1 MKSPWLD
8 VPLEEYEGHM
18 AWPGVGQAQL
28 LGETLSLA
36 IEQFSPQ
43 SVAVLGC
50 AGGNGFERIPPG
62 VLRVV
67 GVDLNPQ
74 FITQTGARFSG
85 RFKELELLAG
95 DIQSTETLF
104 APVDLIFAGLLLEY
118 VSVET
123 VVAKVPSM
131 LRPSGHL
138 VTVLQLPNVGHSA
151 VSPSPFSGVKPL
163 GDAMHFVPPAHLQNV
178 AEAHGFSQRE
188 SCTVASVAGK
198 QFQVQVFAMT
208 PNPAVNTDLAHKAAQ
223 GRLP

>member
-1 MKSPWLD
+1 MRSPWLD

-18 AWPGVGQAQL
+18 AWPSVGQAQL
-28 LGETLSLA
+28 LGDALSLS
-36 IEQFSPQ
+36 IERFSPQ
-43 SVAVLGC
+43 SVAILGC
-50 AGGNGFERIPPG
+50 AGGNGFERISPS

-67 GVDLNPQ
+67 GVDINSQ
-74 FITQTGARFSG
+74 FITQTSARFRG

-95 DIQSTETLF
+95 DIQSDETSF

-123 VVAKVPSM
+123 VVTRVPSM
-131 LRPSGHL
+131 LRASGHL
-138 VTVLQLPNVGHSA
+138 VTVLQLPNAGHST

-163 GDAMHFVPPAHLQNV
+163 GEVMHFVLPSHLQEV
-178 AEAHGFSQRE
+178 AEARGLVQLE
-188 SCTVASVAGK
+188 SHTVASVAGK

-208 PNPAVNTDLAHKAAQ
+208 PNLADNPSLAHKAAQ